1 MTALTRRG
9 VKQRVEETA
18 LTGRLA
24 LHGAAMMA
32 QEGVHERKRN
42 PGDRAEA
49 TNRTACWG
57 GSEWWLYRK
66 GMKKEGGGGRK
77 EKQSWWLVDVERF
90 LVRSVGGFSLRSK
103 SYRTRQSS

>member
-1 MTALTRRG
+1 VGERVGERVGEGGTGPHREPCGATMTGLTRRG
-9 VKQRVEETA
+9 VRQRVEETA

-49 TNRTACWG
+49 TNRTACRG
-57 GSEWWLYRK
+57 G
-66 GMKKEGGGGRK
+66 EGIRDVVVQKRDEKGGRWR
-77 EKQSWWLVDVERF
+77 EEGEAELV
-90 LVRSVGGFSLRSK
+90 VG
-103 SYRTRQSS
+103 